1 MSETASPVCVAAL
14 YRFAA
19 IEDREIVRVRLLDLC
34 GDEVRGTL
42 LVPYQSRLS
51 ADDYAEFERRYD
63 AELALVIGGEHG
75 ERTPYFYGFERILR
89 WGRRGR

>member
-19 IEDREIVRVRLLDLC
+19 IEDREVVRVRLLDLC

-42 LVPYQSRLS
+42 LVAHEGINGTIAGPEAAVARVVDGVRSLP
-51 ADDYAEFERRYD
+51 EFRPAGTENTRPPRPCRFT
-63 AELALVIGGEHG
+63 A
-75 ERTPYFYGFERILR
+75 
-89 WGRRGR
+89 